1 MRLQGFFLFLQA
13 ANAAFGGVPSTT
25 PLRLIFGLF
34 FPTLLKKTLSG
45 MFPPKIVI
53 VTAPS
58 GSGKTTLVKQLLQK
72 CPRLAFSVSACTR
85 KPRPGEVNGKDYY
98 FLTPGHF
105 QELIARD
112 AFVEWEMVYP
122 GKYYGT
128 LRSEIERIQAE
139 GAYPL
144 VDIDV
149 KGALSILEAFP
160 GQALSIFIK
169 APSEEALRERLLRRG
184 TETEDTLRERLSKA
198 AYETDF
204 APRFHHTLVNDCLEV
219 AGNELLCLVEDFLER
234 APEPAGCRPCP
245 TSVSG

>member
-1 MRLQGFFLFLQA
+1 
-13 ANAAFGGVPSTT
+13 
-25 PLRLIFGLF
+25 
-34 FPTLLKKTLSG
+34 
-45 MFPPKIVI
+45 MFPAKVVI

-85 KPRPGEVNGKDYY
+85 KARPGEVNGKDYY
-98 FLTPGHF
+98 FLTPAHF
-105 QELIARD
+105 QELIERD

-128 LRSEIERIQAE
+128 LRSEIMRILSE
-139 GAYPL
+139 GTFPL

-169 APSEEALRERLLRRG
+169 APSEAALRERLLKRG
-184 TETEDTLRERLSKA
+184 TETEETLRERLSKA
-198 AYETDF
+198 AYEIGF
-204 APRFHHTLVNDCLEV
+204 APRFHHTIINDSIEV
-219 AGNELLCLVEDFLER
+219 AGAELLRIVEDFLD
-234 APEPAGCRPCP
+234 PAAQAVAAQH
-245 TSVSG
+245 TEISVS